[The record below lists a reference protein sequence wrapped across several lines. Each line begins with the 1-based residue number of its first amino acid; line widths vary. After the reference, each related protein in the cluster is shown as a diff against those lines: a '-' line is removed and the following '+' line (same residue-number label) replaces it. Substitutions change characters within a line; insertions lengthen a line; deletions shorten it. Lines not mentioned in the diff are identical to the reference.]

1 MVCKVANIFLTS
13 VLESPR
19 LSGMTSKLRHGA
31 LVWALGKLHEN
42 IKKDVSVTHE
52 QQIRNYSEVAHI

>member
-1 MVCKVANIFLTS
+1 MVCKVAIFLTS

-31 LVWALGKLHEN
+31 LVWALRKLHEN

-52 QQIRNYSEVAHI
+52 QQIRNYSEVAHV